1 MSRYKIL
8 DQKGLNYLTIT
19 TVGWID
25 VFTRQRYRDI
35 IIESLKYCQEKSP
48 QFNISGLC
56 IKIVAINL
64 F

>member
-35 IIESLKYCQEKSP
+35 IIESLKYCQEKKAYEYVVTS
-48 QFNISGLC
+48 
-56 IKIVAINL
+56 
-64 F
+64 